1 MAAGCN
7 SASPRADFRG
17 MNPCSTCGR
26 ELAPQARFCGSCGTP
41 AGGVSPEP
49 QNAPAVASPGAPR
62 SRQTTGFV
70 VAAVVLVATAGVT
83 TFALTRGSDP
93 APPDAVPPATVPMPV
108 TTAQAL
114 VPTETVTSSVV
125 PLPVTEAD
133 LRRQVTGDSAVAES
147 IVGRWVPQLS
157 SKSLGLVVGGV
168 TYDYPAIMTD
178 FRRLHDRFPDA
189 IMVNSGDFTNFSRH
203 EFWVTLEPAA
213 FPTAEAA
220 NAWCDEQS
228 FAREDCHASRL
239 MHTGGPAGNSKPR

>member
-1 MAAGCN
+1 MRKTAAGCN

-93 APPDAVPPATVPMPV
+93 APPDAVSPVTVPV

-114 VPTETVTSSVV
+114 APTETVTSSVV

-133 LRRQVTGDSAVAES
+133 LR
-147 IVGRWVPQLS
+147 
-157 SKSLGLVVGGV
+157 LVVGGV